1 MPSTSSSPTL
11 TDPSRPIARRL
22 DALAAEPRTRALTH
36 SSWAASPGDSYERYE
51 LLGDAVLDLALGAYL
66 LERLPN
72 APEGELSRIKNQ
84 LRSARFCA
92 VVARAEGL
100 GDRMAELMEGT
111 SHAGGAARLALSRS
125 VRADLTEAALGAIFL
140 ELGWDAAN
148 AAAVEAFA
156 PLLPHAVDPRVDPKT
171 ALQELLQRQ
180 GRRVAYESVE
190 ETGPAHARHYRV
202 VAIIDGDV
210 LGEGEGASRRA
221 AEQHAA
227 RRAIRALEG
236 ADA

>member
-1 MPSTSSSPTL
+1 MADES
-11 TDPSRPIARRL
+11 
-22 DALAAEPRTRALTH
+22 RTRALTH
-36 SSWAASPGDSYERYE
+36 ASCVASPGDSYERYE
-51 LLGDAVLDLALGAYL
+51 LLGDAVLDLALGAFL
-66 LERLPN
+66 LERFPT
-72 APEGELSRIKNQ
+72 AAEGELSRIKNQ

-92 VVARAEGL
+92 VVARNEGL
-100 GDRMAELMEGT
+100 GDRMAALMGGT
-111 SHAGGAARLALSRS
+111 AHEQGAWRLSINRS
-125 VRADLTEAALGAIFL
+125 VLADLTEAALGAIFL
-140 ELGWDAAN
+140 ERGWDEAN
-148 AAAVEAFA
+148 TAAVEAFT
-156 PLLPHAVDPRVDPKT
+156 PLLDHALDPRVDPKT

-227 RRAIRALEG
+227 RRAMRVLEEHSR
-236 ADA
+236 

>member
-1 MPSTSSSPTL
+1 M
-11 TDPSRPIARRL
+11 
-22 DALAAEPRTRALTH
+22 
-36 SSWAASPGDSYERYE
+36 
-51 LLGDAVLDLALGAYL
+51 LGYAVLDLALGAFL
-66 LERLPN
+66 LERFPT
-72 APEGELSRIKNQ
+72 AAEGELSRIKNQ

-92 VVARAEGL
+92 VVARNEGL
-100 GDRMAELMEGT
+100 GDRMAALMVGT
-111 SHAGGAARLALSRS
+111 AHEQGAWRLSINRS
-125 VRADLTEAALGAIFL
+125 VLADLTEAALGAIFL
-140 ELGWDAAN
+140 KRGWDEAKT
-148 AAAVEAFA
+148 AAVEAFA
-156 PLLPHAVDPRVDPKT
+156 PLLDHALDPRVDPKT

-227 RRAIRALEG
+227 RRAMRVLEERSG
-236 ADA
+236 

>member
-1 MPSTSSSPTL
+1 
-11 TDPSRPIARRL
+11 
-22 DALAAEPRTRALTH
+22 LADEPRTRALTH

-51 LLGDAVLDLALGAYL
+51 LLGDAVLVLALGAYL
-66 LERLPN
+66 LERFPE

-92 VVARAEGL
+92 VVARGERL
-100 GDRMAELMEGT
+100 GERMATLMEGT
-111 SHAGGAARLALSRS
+111 SHAQGAARLALNRS
-125 VRADLTEAALGAIFL
+125 VLADLTESALGAIFL
-140 ELGWDAAN
+140 EAGWNEAN
-148 AAAVEAFA
+148 AAAVAAFA
-156 PLLPHAVDPRVDPKT
+156 PLLEHAVDPRVDPKT

-202 VAIIDGDV
+202 VAIVDGDV
-210 LGEGEGASRRA
+210 YGEGEGTSRRS

-227 RRAIRALEG
+227 RRALRALEG
-236 ADA
+236 PAA